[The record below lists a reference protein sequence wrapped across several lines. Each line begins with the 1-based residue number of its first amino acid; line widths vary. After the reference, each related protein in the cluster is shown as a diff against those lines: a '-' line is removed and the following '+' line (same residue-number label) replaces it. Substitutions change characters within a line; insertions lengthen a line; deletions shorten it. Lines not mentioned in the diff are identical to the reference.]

1 MLQTV
6 TREIKPEKLYAF
18 FILTMLFWV
27 LTTYRFVSRYEEFGE
42 TTGMKMER
50 A

>member
-1 MLQTV
+1 VLQTV
-6 TREIKPEKLYAF
+6 TLEKKSAKLYAF

-27 LTTYRFVSRYEEFGE
+27 LTMYRFVSRYEEFGE